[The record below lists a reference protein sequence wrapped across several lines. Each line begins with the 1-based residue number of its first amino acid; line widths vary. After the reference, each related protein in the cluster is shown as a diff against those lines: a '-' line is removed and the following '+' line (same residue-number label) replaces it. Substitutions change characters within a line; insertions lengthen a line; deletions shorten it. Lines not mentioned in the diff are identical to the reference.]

1 MDRTLAGCV
10 ILVVEDEPII
20 ALDVVSGLQDAG
32 ATVVAVRTL
41 EDALRMAQMPEL
53 TAAVLDHRLSEGDTS
68 AICEK
73 LKERHIPFVLYSGV
87 SSIHGACSQGELVRK
102 PAPAKKLVA
111 TLVQQLSGNPLN

>member
-111 TLVQQLSGNPLN
+111 TLVQQLSGNSLN